1 MKYKMTVNKTKLYNL
16 VRDFYPDHWPDLP
29 ALRDCYF
36 DRISPYH
43 YNLRAVGLRVTLLFY
58 AGVFTLT
65 FTNIIDRDYYDYR
78 LSSKHLTDRD
88 MVMVVA

>member
-16 VRDFYPDHWPDLP
+16 ARDFYHWLDFPG
-29 ALRDCYF
+29 LRECYF

-65 FTNIIDRDYYDYR
+65 FTNTIDGDYYDCR
-78 LSSKHLTDRD
+78 LPSKYLTDRD
-88 MVMVVA
+88 MLSVVA